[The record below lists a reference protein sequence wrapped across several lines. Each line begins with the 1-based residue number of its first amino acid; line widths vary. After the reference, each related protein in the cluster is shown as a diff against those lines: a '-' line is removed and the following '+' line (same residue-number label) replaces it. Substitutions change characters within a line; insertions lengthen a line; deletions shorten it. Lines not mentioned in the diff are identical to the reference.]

1 MKQNFIAIF
10 VSLCERAIN
19 HSSADGDDDDDDSNT
34 TPTGATVGDD
44 PSHRNASEQRRNAR
58 LHAYA
63 EYVWRNRY
71 GRTTSEE
78 AEVAEATE

>member
-1 MKQNFIAIF
+1 MLIA
-10 VSLCERAIN
+10 LCERAIN
-19 HSSADGDDDDDDSNT
+19 HSSADGDDDDENNNSNT

-71 GRTTSEE
+71 GATTSEE